1 MFTVIESVVIAIY
14 IGAKILTY
22 SGDFTRMYISLK
34 AMQAWM
40 DREPQIDSLIEGKG
54 AEVATL
60 EKDSDGITLYILLF
74 DSFPDEG

>member
-40 DREPQIDSLIEGKG
+40 DREPQIDSLTEGKG

-60 EKDSDGITLYILLF
+60 EKDSDGITLYVLLF
-74 DSFPDEG
+74 DSFLV

>member
-54 AEVATL
+54 AEVAIL

-74 DSFPDEG
+74 DSFSDEG